1 MTEKINLTKLVR
13 ASMFAALAV
22 GLGYSLM
29 LVPNVELITVII
41 FLSGL
46 TLGIRW
52 GILVGAVSEF
62 IFSAMNPL
70 GSGLIFPPLL
80 AAQIT
85 SMLFVGLVGGLLRP
99 VFFKKNLSSFRVGT
113 LGLTGFLL
121 TFIFDSLTTLSYP
134 IGSGFDWPQTWA
146 IYLSGIG
153 FTIIHQISNGIIF
166 AVGVPAVVKYLS

>member
-1 MTEKINLTKLVR
+1 MADNTNLTKLVR
-13 ASMFAALAV
+13 AAMFAALAV

-29 LVPNVELITVII
+29 LVPNIELITVII

-70 GSGLIFPPLL
+70 GSSLMFPPLI
-80 AAQIT
+80 AAQII
-85 SMLFVGLVGGLLRP
+85 SMIIVGLAGGLLRP
-99 VFFKKNLSSFRVGT
+99 VFFKKKLSFFRIVT
-113 LGLTGFLL
+113 IGLTGFLL

-134 IGSGFDWPQTWA
+134 IGSGFDWPQIWG

-153 FTIIHQISNGIIF
+153 FTIVHQLSNGFIF
-166 AVGVPAVVKYLS
+166 AVGVPGVVKYLS

>member
-1 MTEKINLTKLVR
+1 MAENTNLTKLVR
-13 ASMFAALAV
+13 AAMFAALAV

-70 GSGLIFPPLL
+70 GSSLMFPPLI
-80 AAQIT
+80 AAQII
-85 SMLFVGLVGGLLRP
+85 SMIIVGLAGGLLRP
-99 VFFKKNLSSFRVGT
+99 VFFKKKLSF
-113 LGLTGFLL
+113 
-121 TFIFDSLTTLSYP
+121 
-134 IGSGFDWPQTWA
+134 
-146 IYLSGIG
+146 
-153 FTIIHQISNGIIF
+153 FTH
-166 AVGVPAVVKYLS
+166 